1 MFARTSSIHLKSN
14 MLSDYTRTFEKDV
27 VPLLRKQHGFKDEI
41 RVIGP
46 GGANVTAISLWE
58 NRNDAE
64 AYNADTYPEV
74 LKKMARFIKGKPK
87 VDTFDV
93 VTSTLHRIAVH
104 AAA

>member
-1 MFARTSSIHLKSN
+1 
-14 MLSDYTRTFEKDV
+14 
-27 VPLLRKQHGFKDEI
+27 
-41 RVIGP
+41 
-46 GGANVTAISLWE
+46 
-58 NRNDAE
+58 
-64 AYNADTYPEV
+64 V